1 MKVLIVGGGGREHAL
16 AWAVAKSPKLTKL
29 YAAPGNAGIADVAE
43 CLDEVSAE
51 DIPAIL
57 DAVDALKIEFVI
69 VGPEAPL
76 VAGLADR
83 IAAKGIPVFGPSAA
97 AAEIE
102 GSKGM
107 MKDLLAK
114 YKIPTADYQRFDEP
128 DAAKE
133 YIRVKN
139 RPVVVKADGL
149 AAGKGVILSHTL
161 NEAYAAVDQIMIEE
175 AFGSAGDEIII
186 EEFMT
191 GEEASFFALCDGE
204 RAIPLAGAQDHKQ
217 VHDGDHGPNTGGMGA
232 YTPAPVLNPVMEK
245 RIMDEII
252 TPTVE
257 AMAKEGKPYK
267 GVLFAGLM
275 IDDSGPRVIEFN
287 CRFGD
292 PECQPIMTRLTS
304 DALEML
310 LAAAEG
316 KLDTIKPTWDKRAA
330 LTVVMA
336 ANGYPGKY
344 MKGSVISGLDDA
356 GEFQDVIVF
365 HAGTAKDSDGNIVA
379 TGGRV
384 LGVTALGRDVAE
396 AQKRA
401 YAAVDKIDW
410 PGGFCRRDIG
420 WRAIKR

>member
-16 AWAVAKSPKLTKL
+16 AWAMAKSPKLTRL
-29 YAAPGNAGIADVAE
+29 YAAPGNAGIAACAE
-43 CLDEVSAE
+43 CLEIGAE
-51 DIPAIL
+51 DLGAICA
-57 DAVDALKIEFVI
+57 AVEDLGIEFVV

-83 IAAKGIPVFGPSAA
+83 IEAMGVPVFGPSAA

-114 YKIPTADYQRFDEP
+114 YDIPTADYERFDEP

-133 YIRVKN
+133 YIRIKN

-149 AAGKGVILSHTL
+149 AAGKGVILSHNVT
-161 NEAYAAVDQIMIEE
+161 EAYAAVDQIMIEE
-175 AFGSAGDEIII
+175 AFGDAGAEIVI
-186 EEFMT
+186 EEFLQ

-232 YTPAPVLNPVMEK
+232 YTPAPVLDEAMEK
-245 RIMDEII
+245 RIMDEIV
-252 TPTVE
+252 TPTVA
-257 AMAKEGKPYK
+257 AMKKEGKPYK

-275 IDDSGPRVIEFN
+275 IGEDGPKVIEFN

-292 PECQPIMTRLTS
+292 PECQPIMARLKS

-310 LAAAEG
+310 LAAARGE
-316 KLDTIKPTWDKRAA
+316 LDKIRLKWDPRTA

-336 ANGYPGKY
+336 ADGYPGHY
-344 MKGSVISGLDDA
+344 RKGTEIKGLADA
-356 GEFQDVIVF
+356 DAMDDVIVF
-365 HAGTAKDSDGNIVA
+365 HAGTTSDGNGRTLA
-379 TGGRV
+379 NGGRV
-384 LGVTALGRDVAE
+384 LGVTALGKTVEA

-401 YAAVDKIDW
+401 YQAVDAIDW
-410 PGGFCRRDIG
+410 PQGFCRRDIG
-420 WRAIKR
+420 WRAVGR

>member
-29 YAAPGNAGIADVAE
+29 YAAPGNAGIAACAE
-43 CLDEVSAE
+43 CLDIGAE
-51 DIPAIL
+51 DIAGICA
-57 DAVDALKIEFVI
+57 AVKDLGIEFVI

-83 IAAKGIPVFGPSAA
+83 IDAMGIPVFGPSAA

-114 YKIPTADYQRFDEP
+114 YGIPTADYERFDEP

-133 YIRVKN
+133 YIRIKN
-139 RPVVVKADGL
+139 HPVVVKADGL

-175 AFGSAGDEIII
+175 AFGEAGAEIVI
-186 EEFMT
+186 EEFLI
-191 GEEASFFALCDGE
+191 GEEASFFALCDGT

-232 YTPAPVLNPVMEK
+232 YTPAPVLDEAMEK
-245 RIMDEII
+245 RIMDEIV
-252 TPTVE
+252 TPTIE
-257 AMAKEGKPYK
+257 GMAKEGKPYK

-275 IDDSGPRVIEFN
+275 IGEDGPKVIEFN

-292 PECQPIMTRLTS
+292 PECQPIMSRLKS

-310 LAAAEG
+310 LAAAKGELDKI
-316 KLDTIKPTWDKRAA
+316 KLKWDPRAA

-336 ANGYPGKY
+336 ANGYPGSY
-344 MKGSVISGLDDA
+344 AKGTEIKGLDDA
-356 GEFQDVIVF
+356 GAMEDVTVF
-365 HAGTAKDSDGNIVA
+365 HAGTRTDGNGRMLA
-379 TGGRV
+379 NGGRV
-384 LGVTALGRDVAE
+384 LGVTALGDTVEE

-401 YAAVDKIDW
+401 YDAVDAIDW
-410 PGGFCRRDIG
+410 PEGFCRRDIG
-420 WRAIKR
+420 WRAVGR

>member
-1 MKVLIVGGGGREHAL
+1 MKVLLVGGGGREHAL
-16 AWAVAKSPKLTKL
+16 AWAMSKSPKLTKL
-29 YAAPGNAGIADVAE
+29 YAAPGNAGIADCAE
-43 CLDEVSAE
+43 CLAIGAE
-51 DIPAIL
+51 DLNAICA
-57 DAVDALKIEFVI
+57 AVQELEIEFVV

-83 IAAKGIPVFGPSAA
+83 IEAMGVPVFGPSAA

-114 YKIPTADYQRFDEP
+114 YGIPTADYQRFDEP

-133 YIRVKN
+133 YIRIKN
-139 RPVVVKADGL
+139 HPVVVKADGL
-149 AAGKGVILSHTL
+149 AAGKGVILSHTI

-175 AFGSAGDEIII
+175 AFGDAGTEIVI
-186 EEFMT
+186 EEFLV
-191 GEEASFFALCDGE
+191 GEEASFFALCDGT
-204 RAIPLAGAQDHKQ
+204 RAIALAGAQDHKQ

-232 YTPAPVLNPVMEK
+232 YTPAPVLDDAMQK

-275 IDDSGPRVIEFN
+275 IGADGPKVIEFN
-287 CRFGD
+287 ARFGD
-292 PECQPIMTRLTS
+292 PECQPIMARLKS

-310 LAAAEG
+310 LAAARGELDKI
-316 KLDTIKPTWDKRAA
+316 KLDWDPRAA

-336 ANGYPGKY
+336 AEGYPGQY
-344 MKGSVISGLDDA
+344 TKGSEIKGVADADALD
-356 GEFQDVIVF
+356 GVTVF
-365 HAGTAKDSDGNIVA
+365 HAGTVLGDDGALLAN
-379 TGGRV
+379 GGRV
-384 LGVTALGRDVAE
+384 LGVTALGKTVED
-396 AQKRA
+396 AQKLA
-401 YAAVDKIDW
+401 YRAVDAIDW
-410 PGGFCRRDIG
+410 PKGFCRRDIG
-420 WRAIKR
+420 WRAVGR

>member
-29 YAAPGNAGIADVAE
+29 YAAPGNAGIAGVAE
-43 CLDEVSAE
+43 CLDIGAE
-51 DIPAIL
+51 DIPGICK
-57 DAVDALKIEFVI
+57 AVENLKIDFVI

-83 IAAKGIPVFGPSAA
+83 IEDMDVPVFGPSAK

-107 MKDLLAK
+107 MKDLLFK
-114 YKIPTADYQRFDEP
+114 YGIPTADYERFDEP
-128 DAAKE
+128 DSAKE

-139 RPVVVKADGL
+139 KPVVVKADGL
-149 AAGKGVILSHTL
+149 AAGKGVILSHTVT
-161 NEAYAAVDQIMIEE
+161 EAYAAVDQIMIEE
-175 AFGSAGDEIII
+175 AFGNAGDEIVI
-186 EEFMT
+186 EEFLT

-232 YTPAPVLNPVMEK
+232 YTPAPILDEAMEK
-245 RIMDEII
+245 RIMDEIV

-257 AMAKEGKPYK
+257 GMAKEGKPYK

-275 IDDSGPRVIEFN
+275 IGEDGPKVIEFN

-292 PECQPIMTRLTS
+292 PECQPIMARLQS

-310 LAAAEG
+310 LAAAKGELDKI
-316 KLDTIKPTWDKRAA
+316 KLKWDSRAA

-336 ANGYPGKY
+336 ANGYPGHYKKDTEI
-344 MKGSVISGLDDA
+344 KGLSDA
-356 GEFQDVIVF
+356 GAMQDVTVF
-365 HAGTAKDSDGNIVA
+365 HAGTKTDADGRILAN
-379 TGGRV
+379 GGRV
-384 LGVTALGRDVAE
+384 LGVAALGATVAA

-401 YAAVDKIDW
+401 YQAVDAIDW
-410 PGGFCRRDIG
+410 PDGFCRRDIG
-420 WRAIKR
+420 WRAVGR

>member
-1 MKVLIVGGGGREHAL
+1 MKVLLVGGGGREHAL
-16 AWAVAKSPKLTKL
+16 AWAMAKSPKLTKL
-29 YAAPGNAGIADVAE
+29 YAAPGNAGIAACAE
-43 CLDEVSAE
+43 CLEIGAE
-51 DIPAIL
+51 DL
-57 DAVDALKIEFVI
+57 DAICAAVEDLKIEFIV

-76 VAGLADR
+76 VDGLADR
-83 IAAKGIPVFGPSAA
+83 IEAMGVPVFGPSAA

-114 YKIPTADYQRFDEP
+114 YGIPTAEYERFDEP

-133 YIRVKN
+133 YIRIKN
-139 RPVVVKADGL
+139 HPVVVKADGL
-149 AAGKGVILSHTL
+149 AAGKGVILSHNVT
-161 NEAYAAVDQIMIEE
+161 EAYAAVDQIMIEE
-175 AFGSAGDEIII
+175 AFGDAGAEIVI
-186 EEFMT
+186 EEFLK

-232 YTPAPVLNPVMEK
+232 YTPAPVLDEAMEK
-245 RIMDEII
+245 RIMDEIV

-257 AMAKEGKPYK
+257 AMKKEGKPYK

-275 IDDSGPRVIEFN
+275 IGEDGPKVIEFN

-292 PECQPIMTRLTS
+292 PECQPIMARLQS

-310 LAAAEG
+310 LAAARGELG
-316 KLDTIKPTWDKRAA
+316 KIKLKWDPRTA

-336 ANGYPGKY
+336 ANGYPGNY
-344 MKGSVISGLDDA
+344 RKGTEIKGLDDA
-356 GEFQDVIVF
+356 DALDDVIVF
-365 HAGTAKDSDGNIVA
+365 HAGTASDGNGRMLA
-379 TGGRV
+379 NGGRV
-384 LGVTALGRDVAE
+384 LGVTALGDTVEA

-401 YAAVDKIDW
+401 YEAVDAIDW
-410 PGGFCRRDIG
+410 PQGFCRRDIG
-420 WRAIKR
+420 WRAVGR

>member
-1 MKVLIVGGGGREHAL
+1 MKVLLVGSGGREHAL
-16 AWAVAKSPKLTKL
+16 AWAMSKSPKLTKL
-29 YAAPGNAGIADVAE
+29 YAAPGNAGIADCAE
-43 CLDEVSAE
+43 CLDIGA
-51 DIPAIL
+51 DDLNGICN
-57 DAVDALKIEFVI
+57 AVEEHKIDFVV

-83 IAAKGIPVFGPSAA
+83 IDAMGVAVFGPSAA

-114 YKIPTADYQRFDEP
+114 YDIPTAEYERFDEP

-133 YIRVKN
+133 YIRIKN
-139 RPVVVKADGL
+139 HPVVVKADGL

-175 AFGSAGDEIII
+175 AFGSAGAEIVI

-191 GEEASFFALCDGE
+191 GEEASFFALCDGT

-232 YTPAPVLNPVMEK
+232 YTPAPVLDSDMQK

-275 IDDSGPRVIEFN
+275 IGEDGPKVIEFN
-287 CRFGD
+287 ARFGD
-292 PECQPIMTRLTS
+292 PECQPIMARLKS

-310 LAAAEG
+310 LAAANGELDKI
-316 KLDTIKPTWDKRAA
+316 KLKWDPRAA

-336 ANGYPGKY
+336 AEGYPGNY
-344 MKGSVISGLDDA
+344 LKGTEIKGVEDAEALDD
-356 GEFQDVIVF
+356 VTVF
-365 HAGTAKDSDGNIVA
+365 HAGTARGDDGELLA

-384 LGVTALGRDVAE
+384 LGVTALGDTVE
-396 AQKRA
+396 AAKNRA
-401 YAAVDKIDW
+401 YEAVDAIDW
-410 PGGFCRRDIG
+410 PKGFCRRDIG
-420 WRAIKR
+420 WRAVGR

>member
-1 MKVLIVGGGGREHAL
+1 MKVLLVGGGGREHAL
-16 AWAVAKSPKLTKL
+16 AWAMSKSPKLTKL
-29 YAAPGNAGIADVAE
+29 YAAPGNAGIADCAE
-43 CLDEVSAE
+43 CLEIGAE
-51 DIPAIL
+51 DL
-57 DAVDALKIEFVI
+57 DAICAAVAELEIEFVV

-83 IAAKGIPVFGPSAA
+83 IDAMGIPVFGPSAA

-114 YKIPTADYQRFDEP
+114 YGIPTADYERFDEP

-133 YIRVKN
+133 YIRIKN
-139 RPVVVKADGL
+139 HPVVVKADGL

-175 AFGSAGDEIII
+175 AFGDAGAEIVI
-186 EEFMT
+186 EEFLI
-191 GEEASFFALCDGE
+191 GEEASFFALCDGT

-232 YTPAPVLNPVMEK
+232 YTPAPVLDDAMQK

-257 AMAKEGKPYK
+257 AMAKEGKPYR

-275 IDDSGPRVIEFN
+275 IGEDGPKVIEFN
-287 CRFGD
+287 ARFGD
-292 PECQPIMTRLTS
+292 PECQPIMVRLKS

-310 LAAAEG
+310 LAAATGELDKI
-316 KLDTIKPTWDKRAA
+316 KLNWDPRPA

-336 ANGYPGKY
+336 AEGYPGHY
-344 MKGSVISGLDDA
+344 LKGSEIKGVADAEALD
-356 GEFQDVIVF
+356 GVTVF
-365 HAGTAKDSDGNIVA
+365 HAGTVRGDDGRLLA
-379 TGGRV
+379 SGGRV
-384 LGVTALGRDVAE
+384 LGITALGKTVED
-396 AQKRA
+396 AQKLA
-401 YAAVDKIDW
+401 YRAVDAIDW
-410 PGGFCRRDIG
+410 PKGFCRRDIG
-420 WRAIKR
+420 WRAVGR

>member
-43 CLDEVSAE
+43 CLDIGAE
-51 DIPAIL
+51 DI
-57 DAVDALKIEFVI
+57 VDLCAACKDLKIDFVI
-69 VGPEAPL
+69 IGPEAPL

-83 IAAKGIPVFGPSAA
+83 LAEMGIPAFGPSAA
-97 AAEIE
+97 AAELE

-114 YKIPTADYQRFDEP
+114 YDIPTADYERFDEP
-128 DAAKE
+128 DSAKE

-139 RPVVVKADGL
+139 KPVVVKADGL
-149 AAGKGVILSHTL
+149 AAGKGVILSHTI

-175 AFGSAGDEIII
+175 AFGEAGAEIVI
-186 EEFMT
+186 EEFLV

-204 RAIPLAGAQDHKQ
+204 RAIPLAGAQDHKA
-217 VHDGDHGPNTGGMGA
+217 VGDGDHGPNTGGMGA
-232 YTPAPVLNPVMEK
+232 YTPAPVLDPAMEK
-245 RIMDEII
+245 RIMDEIV
-252 TPTVE
+252 TPTVN
-257 AMAKEGKPYK
+257 AMTKEGKPYK

-275 IDDSGPRVIEFN
+275 IGDEGPKVIEFN

-292 PECQPIMTRLTS
+292 PECQPIMARLKS

-316 KLDTIKPTWDKRAA
+316 RLDTIKPKWDKRAA

-336 ANGYPGKY
+336 ANGYPGNY
-344 MKGSVISGLDDA
+344 AKGSAIKGLENA
-356 GEFQDVIVF
+356 GADKDVLVF
-365 HAGTAKDSDGNIVA
+365 HAGTKANGDGIVA
-379 TGGRV
+379 NGGRV
-384 LGVTALGRDVAE
+384 LGVTALGDDVAD
-396 AQKRA
+396 AQRKA
-401 YAAVDKIDW
+401 YEAVDKIDW
-410 PGGFCRRDIG
+410 PEGFCRRDIG
-420 WRAIKR
+420 WRAIGRDG